1 MEIERL
7 EIGRLVVEA
16 EEGSIG
22 DAAGF
27 ARTVEAELRRMV
39 SDAGWTPP
47 AGGAA
52 GETAIAAVDA
62 GSFEWGPAE
71 GETRLARQVAERIV
85 HAIPRAAR
93 R

>member
-7 EIGRLVVEA
+7 EIGRLVVDA
-16 EEGSIG
+16 EEAAIG
-22 DAAGF
+22 DADGF

-39 SDAGWTPP
+39 NDAAWTPP
-47 AGGAA
+47 AGDAA
-52 GETAIAAVDA
+52 IGAVDA
-62 GSFEWGPAE
+62 GSFEWSPAE
-71 GETRLARQVAERIV
+71 GESRLARQVAERIV

>member
-52 GETAIAAVDA
+52 IAAVDA

>member
-16 EEGSIG
+16 EEGAIG

-27 ARTVEAELRRMV
+27 ARTVEAELRRMA
-39 SDAGWTPP
+39 SDAGWTP
-47 AGGAA
+47 ASG
-52 GETAIAAVDA
+52 TAIAAVDA